1 MVVVVMTKEIMECQN
16 LFWQYPAITEKI
28 FYEQNKTNENFIG
41 FPWATMIDKRI
52 HPKTIVDMLRIFVN
66 PNINYYTCCQHIH
79 FRQLIPLFK
88 GLNINCVFTPHKVK
102 GEDQINDVFINP
114 CPLYAVNLE
123 DPLRNNELKNVKLLE
138 IERPLLYSF
147 HGAYNP
153 KLYLSDIRKNIFE
166 MEHPD
171 NTSVK
176 NIGGWFYESIV
187 YSDKQNKNGELNETK
202 EQKDSTQSYN
212 KLLLNSRYSLCPSG
226 SGPNSIRFWE
236 SLGSGA
242 IPILLSDSLE
252 LPEHKL
258 WKEAIVRIPETQVE
272 KIPEIIGG
280 ISEEQENSMHENCL
294 KIYQYFSSNY
304 RKKTPQ
310 IVHYCCGSYKK
321 GDYGGVA
328 RYDYHI
334 SQLFPQYRHF
344 TGPREKNAL
353 LSYLRRTKGDVIV
366 ITDNHLACDIP
377 NEYKVLLVHHGV
389 AETHAVREPDWN
401 KYWKDLCCNG
411 QKQMLYHRKPE
422 TTKIISISQF
432 CTEEFTKYH
441 GDKYKEFKNTK
452 ILHTS
457 ELDESTFKKEWNK
470 NPVIM
475 GNWKD
480 KNKGKFIVETL
491 MKKGKYQFVPMNV
504 YPNKNNINEWNK
516 RKQKAYLDCDVYLQL
531 SLCEGNSYA
540 TLDALL
546 CGIPVI
552 SSNVGL
558 FYKDVPDDCFVKI
571 DWERMNDEEYI
582 EEKINDALE
591 NKEELGRKGREWY
604 LKNCSFNLW
613 KNKMKKVINE

>member
-1 MVVVVMTKEIMECQN
+1 MVVVVMTKEIMEAQN
-16 LFWQYPAITEKI
+16 LFWQYPAITEKT
-28 FYEQNKTNENFIG
+28 FYEQNKDNENFIG

-52 HPKTIVDMLRIFVN
+52 HPKTIIEMLRIFVN

-88 GLNINCVFTPHKVK
+88 VLNINCVYTPQKIK
-102 GEDQINDVFINP
+102 NEDKIGDVFVRP

-123 DPLRNNELKNVKLLE
+123 DSARNSEFLNINLIEK
-138 IERPLLYSF
+138 ERPLLYSF

-153 KLYLSDIRKNIFE
+153 KLYLSGVRKNIFE
-166 MEHPD
+166 MNHPD

-176 NIGGWFYESIV
+176 NIGVWFYESVV
-187 YSDKQNKNGELNETK
+187 YSTKQNKTGEINTTGQYEESTK
-202 EQKDSTQSYN
+202 SYN
-212 KLLLNSRYSLCPSG
+212 KLLLDSRFSLCPSG

-242 IPILLSDSLE
+242 VPILLSDSLE
-252 LPEHKL
+252 LPEHEL
-258 WKEAIVRIPETQVE
+258 WEQAIVRVLEKDVE
-272 KIPEIIGG
+272 KIPEILGEINA
-280 ISEEQENSMHENCL
+280 EQEKMMRKNCL
-294 KIYQYFSSNY
+294 KLYKNYRTNY
-304 RKKTPQ
+304 RKKRPQ

-344 TGPREKNAL
+344 TGPREKNDL
-353 LSYLRRTKGDVIV
+353 LCYLGRHKDSVIV

-389 AETHAVREPDWN
+389 AETHATREPDWN
-401 KYWKDLCCNG
+401 KYWRDLCCNG
-411 QKQMLYHRKPE
+411 QKQMLYHRQPE

-432 CTEEFTKYH
+432 CTDEFTKYY

-457 ELDESTFKKEWNK
+457 ELDESIFKKEWNK
-470 NPVIM
+470 NPIII

-480 KNKGKFIVETL
+480 KNKGKFIVEEL
-491 MKKGKYQFVPMNV
+491 MKKDKYRFVPMNV
-504 YPNKNNINEWNK
+504 YPDKNNINEWNK
-516 RKQKAYLDCDVYLQL
+516 RKQKAYVDCDVYLQL
-531 SLCEGNSYA
+531 SLCEGFSYA
-540 TLDALL
+540 ALDALL

-558 FYKDVPDDCFVKI
+558 FYNDIPDDCFLKI

-582 EEKINDALE
+582 EEKINYALK
-591 NKEELGRKGREWY
+591 NKKELGRKGRDWY

-613 KNKMKKVINE
+613 KNKMKQVILE